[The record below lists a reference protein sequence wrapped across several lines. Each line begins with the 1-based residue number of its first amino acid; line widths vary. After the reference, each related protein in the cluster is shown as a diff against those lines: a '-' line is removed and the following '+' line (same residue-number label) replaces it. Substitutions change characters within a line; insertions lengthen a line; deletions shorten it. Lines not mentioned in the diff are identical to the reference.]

1 MIFAAVHGV
10 DPSESTLVNLEKFL
24 ECSLPQSLILVFADH
39 SWASHEPK
47 NGQLGQ
53 LGRKTKVGGK
63 DKSGWLWGERITS
76 FEISVS
82 NQNLKTAGT
91 VKWPELVK
99 RNRDCN
105 YVLRASS
112 IGASCFHAPWYCTA
126 TYFTWKAL
134 SPAVEH
140 QARWPTLGA
149 ARKPFV
155 LHLCWHIMESRPFL
169 WSQPLF
175 WSNSDSV
182 ALVACY

>member
-1 MIFAAVHGV
+1 MQFATKPHPGV
-10 DPSESTLVNLEKFL
+10 RRSW
-24 ECSLPQSLILVFADH
+24 I
-39 SWASHEPK
+39 WASHEPK